1 MDKKKKS
8 KQVKHLQDI
17 KYHENEEE
25 RKKQSKRKNMIYQR
39 NLKNINFKSQ
49 ESSIFF
55 TDVTS

>member
-1 MDKKKKS
+1 M
-8 KQVKHLQDI
+8 KHLQDI

>member
-1 MDKKKKS
+1 MKTKKK
-8 KQVKHLQDI
+8 
-17 KYHENEEE
+17 E
-25 RKKQSKRKNMIYQR
+25 KNNQKEKMIYQR